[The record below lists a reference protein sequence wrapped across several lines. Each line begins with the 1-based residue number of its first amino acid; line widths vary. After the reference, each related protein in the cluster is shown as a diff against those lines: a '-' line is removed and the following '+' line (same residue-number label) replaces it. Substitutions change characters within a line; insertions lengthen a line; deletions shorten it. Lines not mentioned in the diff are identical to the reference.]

1 MGSIDDI
8 PTLNVKK
15 LTEKEEELQELAA
28 KLKDAFS
35 NIGFVAI
42 TNHNISLESVSTSIQ
57 TNVTNTSDMIS
68 IVGHD

>member
-8 PTLNVKK
+8 PILNVKK
-15 LTEKEEELQELAA
+15 LTKKEEDLQELAT

-42 TNHNISLESVSTSIQ
+42 TNHNISLDSVSTSFKSKHS
-57 TNVTNTSDMIS
+57 N
-68 IVGHD
+68 

>member
-8 PTLNVKK
+8 PILNVKK
-15 LTEKEEELQELAA
+15 LTKKEEDLQELAA

-42 TNHNISLESVSTSIQ
+42 TNHNISLESVSTSFKIKHS
-57 TNVTNTSDMIS
+57 N
-68 IVGHD
+68 